1 MQLFE
6 GKNKSGLFS
15 IFFFYLITDI
25 SDNFKKEQ
33 KAHGYQSKDKM
44 ELQILQESI
53 LSILLQELYW
63 H

>member
-1 MQLFE
+1 MQLFQ

-25 SDNFKKEQ
+25 SDTFKKEQ
-33 KAHGYQSKDKM
+33 KAHAYQSKDKM

-53 LSILLQELYW
+53 LAKLL
-63 H
+63 